1 MKMMQRLKFLNNI
14 IIALFIVFI
23 CFGCK
28 KEKEPINEVEEIK
41 EEEVIEYKDDN
52 PIEVGIY
59 KNDLYLVKEFET
71 YKESRKDLI
80 FAIYYTNE
88 ENLGVVNTK
97 GNWNKYYNNYTNIDD
112 YKIGFHFSFE
122 TSKGKI
128 EKTILKPETFAFEPY
143 FYIYIYDD
151 INQPDNTFYS
161 HLEEKDINENTVFS
175 SIKIFL
181 WEPQDIISPIE
192 FTVFTYNGLED
203 FDEFNNYRGSS
214 KYKININLLEK

>member
-1 MKMMQRLKFLNNI
+1 MKKVI
-14 IIALFIVFI
+14 IVIVLLLLT
-23 CFGCK
+23 GCVK
-28 KEKEPINEVEEIK
+28 DKPKVIEKEEIK
-41 EEEVIEYKDDN
+41 EEVIEEKYVDNN
-52 PIEVGIY
+52 PITIGIY
-59 KNDLYLVKEFET
+59 ENDISLVKEYKLEKVSGNET
-71 YKESRKDLI
+71 I
-80 FAIYYTNE
+80 FSFYYTNE